1 LIYQLKKLQAE
12 LIKPIRTAAG
22 VLGRALPLLP
32 EKQLRKPQVSGTLG
46 LLDIFAR
53 VTREIKKP
61 AFNITKTVIESQEY
75 TVTEE
80 IALAR
85 PFGNLLHFKVQG
97 MKNRRPKVLI
107 IAPISGHFASLL
119 RDTVKRMLVDHNV
132 YITDWISANMVPLSL
147 GTFDLDE
154 YNSYIISF
162 LQKMGPGAHVMAV
175 CQPVVQG
182 LAVCAIMSAAND
194 PCAPASLTL
203 MGGPVDPRRNPTMV
217 NRFAESFSIEWF
229 KNNLIQIVPAGFPG
243 VGRRVYPGFIQIMA
257 FISMNPHKHFDAHM
271 QYLVDCIEG
280 NDKGQIKHR
289 EFYDE
294 YLTPMDMDANF
305 FIETVDKVFKKYEFA
320 RGIMKYKGKLI
331 DPKKITKTA
340 LLTVE
345 GERDDISA
353 LGQTYAAH
361 DLCPNIPAKNKQSFV
376 QPGVGHYGVFSGSK
390 WRGIIAPVITEFI
403 RKHDKS
409 C

>member
-1 LIYQLKKLQAE
+1 LIYQLKKLQTE
-12 LIKPIRTAAG
+12 LVKPIRTAAG
-22 VLGRALPLLP
+22 TLKRTLSSLPD
-32 EKQLRKPQVSGTLG
+32 KQLRKPQVSSALG

-61 AFNITKTVIESQEY
+61 AFNITKTIIESQEY
-75 TVTEE
+75 AVAEE

-97 MKNRRPKVLI
+97 MKKRRPKVLI
-107 IAPISGHFASLL
+107 MAPISGHFATLL
-119 RDTVKRMLVDHNV
+119 RDTVKRMLADHDV
-132 YITDWISANMVPLSL
+132 YITDWISANMVPLNL
-147 GTFDLDE
+147 GTFGLDE

-182 LAVCAIMSAAND
+182 LAVCAIMSEAND
-194 PCAPASLTL
+194 PCTPASVIL
-203 MGGPVDPRRNPTMV
+203 MGGPVDPRKNPTMV

-257 FISMNPHKHFDAHM
+257 FISMNPHKHFDAHT
-271 QYLVDCIEG
+271 QYLIDCIEK

-294 YLTPMDMDANF
+294 YLTPMDMDADF

-320 RGIMKYKGKLI
+320 RGTMKYKGKLI

-361 DLCPNIPAKNKQSFV
+361 DLCSNIPKKNKRSFV

-403 RKHDKS
+403 CKHDKS